1 MFKGEI
7 LEDGDAVI
15 LTYSLLVL
23 YNLEGLCAYNHIQYS
38 NSSVL
43 YELFL
48 YKLKFRDVRC
58 TLYVTKVTMGR
69 AQLYPQFSDFEIM
82 SF

>member
-23 YNLEGLCAYNHIQYS
+23 YNLQGLCAYNHI
-38 NSSVL
+38 
-43 YELFL
+43 
-48 YKLKFRDVRC
+48 
-58 TLYVTKVTMGR
+58 
-69 AQLYPQFSDFEIM
+69 
-82 SF
+82 